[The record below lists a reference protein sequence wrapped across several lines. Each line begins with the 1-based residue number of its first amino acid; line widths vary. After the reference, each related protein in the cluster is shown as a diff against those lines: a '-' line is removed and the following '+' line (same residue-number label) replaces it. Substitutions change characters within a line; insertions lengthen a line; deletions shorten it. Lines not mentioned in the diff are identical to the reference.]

1 MLGGVWCTQK
11 LCCKCA
17 DMPCHLLVLLSAEAV
32 PLQATSVTSTPTP
45 CPASVVRSE
54 GGLYRDAGVQLIP
67 HIDNIIDW
75 YVNEACFTYKGDCE
89 RYENVTRGE

>member
-1 MLGGVWCTQK
+1 MCDLNTTR
-11 LCCKCA
+11 CCQ
-17 DMPCHLLVLLSAEAV
+17 HLL
-32 PLQATSVTSTPTP
+32 
-45 CPASVVRSE
+45 CSE
-54 GGLYRDAGVQLIP
+54 GGLCCDAGVQLIP